1 MAPKKK
7 KKDLTPDE
15 LIDQAYA
22 KRNRLIAETKNKL
35 AGLPKGRQY
44 DTLFRKLK
52 ALTVT
57 DPTVYK
63 EHTTWLKNLAQTSLI
78 DTLEGHHINGLDDSF
93 IFLDGQEDEFIKS
106 FHADHAKLGNYYGN
120 HPKNIVGFTKGQ
132 HVGRARTGESAVD
145 SVHGRLSHTRLDSPE
160 DFSDW
165 VYSEI
170 GEGNKLKIG
179 SSDKLS
185 LEPSHALRLDVPSSA
200 DIDNM
205 SYDQVMEKTAW
216 LAERDKS
223 SVKEVQ
229 QTTPKAKITDKH
241 IPEPIK
247 KIISRIPTE
256 SMSDELVQAI
266 DDGDWRTVRSL
277 GKPEIE
283 AFETAQ
289 DLNIKADRT
298 ALKGLNLS
306 AVKGLRRADT
316 LAQLAISASQGDAL
330 GMTIQGTQL
339 AAGEALQTRA
349 VQTRLAKKIAE
360 LSAKRAGKTGLKLI
374 PGVGLALSGA
384 ESYGYAQQGKWDQAI
399 VSGIS
404 GVVGE
409 LPGFGDALSAGLD
422 IWNTSQDISDLHSA
436 AQQELDRLNSTKTFR
451 N

>member
-22 KRNRLIAETKNKL
+22 KRKQLIAEIKRKL
-35 AGLPKGRQY
+35 EMLPKGRQY
-44 DTLFRKLK
+44 DTLYRKLK

-93 IFLDGQEDEFIKS
+93 IFLDGQEDEFIKN

-132 HVGRARTGESAVD
+132 HVGRARTGESAAD

-170 GEGNKLKIG
+170 GEGNRLKIG
-179 SSDKLS
+179 SPDRLS

-216 LAERDKS
+216 LAERDKA
-223 SVKEVQ
+223 SVREVQ
-229 QTTPKAKITDKH
+229 QTAPKPKITDKH

-247 KIISRIPTE
+247 KITSRIPTE

-266 DDGDWRTVRSL
+266 NDGDWKTVRAL
-277 GKPEIE
+277 GKTEVE

-298 ALKGLNLS
+298 ALRGLNLP
-306 AVKGLRRADT
+306 AVKNLRRADT
-316 LAQLAISASQGDAL
+316 LAQLGISVSQGDVS
-330 GMTIQGTQL
+330 GTAINTAQL
-339 AAGEALQTRA
+339 AAGEALQTKA
-349 VQTRLAKKIAE
+349 VQARLAKKMAA
-360 LSAKRAGKTGLKLI
+360 LLAKRGGKTGLKLI
-374 PGVGLALSGA
+374 PGVGLAISGA
-384 ESYGYAQQGKWDQAI
+384 ESYGYAQQGKLDQAI
-399 VSGIS
+399 VAGLSGI
-404 GVVGE
+404 VGE

-422 IWNTSQDISDLHSA
+422 LWNTSQDISDLHSL
-436 AQQELDRLNSTKTFR
+436 AQQEQDRLNATKNFE
-451 N
+451 

>member
-15 LIDQAYA
+15 LIAQAYA
-22 KRNRLIAETKNKL
+22 KRKQLIAETKSKL
-35 AGLPKGRQY
+35 AELPKGRQY

-63 EHTTWLKNLAQTSLI
+63 EHTTWLKNLSQTSLI

-93 IFLDGQEDEFIKS
+93 IFLDGQEDEFIKN

-132 HVGRARTGESAVD
+132 HVGRARTGESAAD
-145 SVHGRLSHTRLDSPE
+145 SVHGRLSHTRLASPE

-170 GEGNKLKIG
+170 GEGDKLKIG
-179 SSDKLS
+179 SPDKLS

-223 SVKEVQ
+223 SVREVQ
-229 QTTPKAKITDKH
+229 QTAPKAKITDKH

-266 DDGDWRTVRSL
+266 DDGDWRTVRAL

-298 ALKGLNLS
+298 ALRGLNLS
-306 AVKGLRRADT
+306 AGKNLRRTDN
-316 LAQLAISASQGDAL
+316 LAQLSISASQGDVL
-330 GMTIQGTQL
+330 GTAASGTQL
-339 AAGEALQTRA
+339 AIGEALQTKA
-349 VQTRLAKKIAE
+349 IQNRLAKQA
-360 LSAKRAGKTGLKLI
+360 AKLTAQRGVKTAAKLA
-374 PGVGLALSGA
+374 PGVGLAISGA
-384 ESYGYAQQGKWDQAI
+384 EAYGYAKRGSWDQAI
-399 VSGIS
+399 VAGIS
-404 GVVGE
+404 GLVGE
-409 LPGFGDALSAGLD
+409 FPGFGDAASAGLD
-422 IWNTSQDISDLHSA
+422 LWNTAQDISDLHEE
-436 AQQELDRLNSTKTFR
+436 AQREVDRLNTMKEFKP
-451 N
+451 

>member
-22 KRNRLIAETKNKL
+22 KRKQLIAETKRKL
-35 AGLPKGRQY
+35 EMLPKGRQY
-44 DTLFRKLK
+44 DTLYRKLK

-93 IFLDGQEDEFIKS
+93 IFLDGQEDEFIKN

-132 HVGRARTGESAVD
+132 HVGRARTGESAAD

-170 GEGNKLKIG
+170 GEGNRLKIG
-179 SSDKLS
+179 SPDRLS

-216 LAERDKS
+216 LAERDKA
-223 SVKEVQ
+223 SVREVQ
-229 QTTPKAKITDKH
+229 QTAPKPKITDKH

-247 KIISRIPTE
+247 KITSRIPTE

-266 DDGDWRTVRSL
+266 NDGDWKTVRAL
-277 GKPEIE
+277 GKTEVE

-298 ALKGLNLS
+298 ALRGLNLP
-306 AVKGLRRADT
+306 AVKNLRRADT
-316 LAQLAISASQGDAL
+316 LAQLGISVSQGDVS
-330 GMTIQGTQL
+330 GTAINTAQL

-349 VQTRLAKKIAE
+349 VQARLAKKMAA
-360 LSAKRAGKTGLKLI
+360 LLAKRGGKTGLKLI
-374 PGVGLALSGA
+374 PGVGLAISGA
-384 ESYGYAQQGKWDQAI
+384 ESYGYAQQGKLDQAI
-399 VSGIS
+399 VAGLSGI
-404 GVVGE
+404 VGE

-422 IWNTSQDISDLHSA
+422 LWNTSQDISDLHSL
-436 AQQELDRLNSTKTFR
+436 AQQELDRLNATKNFK
-451 N
+451 